1 MHIDNLIRKKH
12 YTEQVSQLTSVELT
26 VRVLEVYRS
35 FLPRAGG
42 AQTHIYG
49 LCRCLIERGHEPIVL
64 AWEPSKPSFQVIDKI
79 RVHRFGIPTLLRAA
93 RYPAIYHLVLQIFM
107 LTRRY
112 DVDIIHAHGYFHGIA
127 CALAGKV
134 LNKPVIVTF
143 HSPMW
148 GWPEIELPFYI
159 SSIEPL
165 LKKYLLYSVAAFIC
179 TSEFTRR
186 EMHKSGFPISRLKM
200 IRNWVTQFPKGTTSC
215 STGTLKKFG
224 LYGRRF
230 FLSIGRLVDIEKGF
244 SVLIGA
250 FSLLVNK
257 GCDLDLVVAGDGP
270 DKEMLLKYSVKL
282 GVKDRVHFLGSV
294 ASSDLSDLYEACE
307 VFVHPS
313 RLEAFGLVVL
323 EAISLGKPVVA
334 TKTGGIP
341 EIIEDGRNGI
351 LVDGKPD
358 ALASGIEMLLSNP
371 RLKEDFAKRSQE
383 IVSEKFS
390 KDNCYVT
397 IDFLESILRSQV

>member
-1 MHIDNLIRKKH
+1 MDKYRNLLAW
-12 YTEQVSQLTSVELT
+12 SLT

-35 FLPRAGG
+35 FLPRVGG

-49 LCRCLIERGHEPIVL
+49 LCRCLTERGHEPIVL

-79 RVHRFGIPTLLRAA
+79 RVHRFWIPSPLRAA
-93 RYPAIYHLVLQIFM
+93 RYPAIYYLVLQIFV

-134 LNKPVIVTF
+134 LNKPVVVTF
-143 HSPMW
+143 HGPMR
-148 GWPEIELPFYI
+148 GWPELELPFYV
-159 SSIEPL
+159 SLIEPF
-165 LKKYLLYSVAAFIC
+165 LKKYLVYSITAFIC
-179 TSEFTRR
+179 ASEFTRR
-186 EMHKSGFPISRLKM
+186 EMRKSGFPISKLKM
-200 IRNWVTQFPKGTTSC
+200 IRNWVTQFPTGTMSC
-215 STGTLKKFG
+215 SMDTLEKFG

-230 FLSIGRLVDIEKGF
+230 ILSIGRLVDTEKGF

-250 FSLLVNK
+250 FSLLAKK
-257 GCDLDLVVAGDGP
+257 GHDLDLVIAGDGP
-270 DKEMLLKYSVKL
+270 DKEMLLKYSMKL
-282 GVKDRVHFLGSV
+282 GVNDRVNFLGRV
-294 ASSDLSDLYEACE
+294 AGKDLSCLYEACE
-307 VFVHPS
+307 VLVHS
-313 RLEAFGLVVL
+313 ARLDASPLAVL
-323 EAISLGKPVVA
+323 EALSFGKPVVA
-334 TKTGGIP
+334 TRIGGIP

-383 IVSEKFS
+383 IVSKKFS
-390 KDNCYVT
+390 KNNCYTT
-397 IDFLESILRSQV
+397 IDFLESILKS